1 VEAQSDTNYD
11 GEYSQKKNCL
21 FFSGNTIWETQ
32 IPKNY
37 TYGCL
42 MVRIQFD
49 NTVACSVT
57 F

>member
-1 VEAQSDTNYD
+1 MEAQSDTNYD